1 MQDGYLNHS
10 CFLFAWPDAHFCSPS
25 KPEALI
31 SIVFLRYQL
40 SVPSNSVH
48 VRFFDKH
55 REHYKL
61 EFGSLPQNCHI
72 AIQYLY
78 HIFCYDVIFRG
89 WVEIVKIFKK
99 STLWTYT
106 KTVKIVWYSWLLHI
120 LCNSINT
127 KISKHVN
134 LFAQLCRS

>member
-1 MQDGYLNHS
+1 MQDGCLNHS
-10 CFLFAWPDAHFCSPS
+10 CFLFAWPDAQFCSPS

-40 SVPSNSVH
+40 SVPSNWVH

-72 AIQYLY
+72 AIQYLI
-78 HIFCYDVIFRG
+78 IFSATTSSSGVELKLSKFLKNPLDVYQNCQNCVILM
-89 WVEIVKIFKK
+89 IVAYP
-99 STLWTYT
+99 LQ
-106 KTVKIVWYSWLLHI
+106 L
-120 LCNSINT
+120 N
-127 KISKHVN
+127 KHQD
-134 LFAQLCRS
+134 FQTC

>member
-40 SVPSNSVH
+40 SVPSNWVH
-48 VRFFDKH
+48 VQFFDKH

-61 EFGSLPQNCHI
+61 EFGNLPQNCHI
-72 AIQYLY
+72 AIQYLI
-78 HIFCYDVIFRG
+78 IFSAMTSSSG
-89 WVEIVKIFKK
+89 VELKLSKFLKNLPFGRIPKLSK
-99 STLWTYT
+99 
-106 KTVKIVWYSWLLHI
+106 
-120 LCNSINT
+120 LCDT
-127 KISKHVN
+127 HDCCIS
-134 LFAQLCRS
+134 FATQ